1 MLVGIESGVVSF
13 LETLPEK
20 DRRIIGEHIDRL
32 ADHPHAHGY
41 IEPLR
46 TNKKRFK
53 MHVSGKY
60 VIFFFVAGDTVSVD
74 LIMTAEQAHTR
85 YGRL

>member
-1 MLVGIESGVVSF
+1 
-13 LETLPEK
+13 
-20 DRRIIGEHIDRL
+20 
-32 ADHPHAHGY
+32 
-41 IEPLR
+41 
-46 TNKKRFK
+46 

-74 LIMTAEQAHTR
+74 LIMTAEQAHKR